1 MIYITGDI
9 HRNPVRFSSRFFP
22 EGKDMTKDDYVIVC
36 GDFGLIWDYEEE
48 SSEEKYWLD
57 WLDNKPWT
65 TLFVPGNHE
74 NYDRLYGIDDPMLL
88 KCWLYNNLTEEQKD
102 RLFVGYP
109 EKTWHGG
116 VVRELRPSVLML
128 DRGYVFEL
136 CGKKFFSFGGA
147 SSHDI
152 SDGILFPEY
161 LASSTEMNRMRR
173 EWDDENK
180 MFRVNHISW
189 WRREMPTEEE
199 MHRGIKTLEDNDWKV
214 NFVVTHCTSSGVQS
228 LLSHG
233 CYKSDVLTSYL
244 EVIRQKLD
252 YTKWFFGHYHDNK
265 NVTKKDL
272 CIYEQIIRIV

>member
-48 SSEEKYWLD
+48 SSEEKYWLN
-57 WLDNKPWT
+57 WLDSKPWT

-214 NFVVTHCTSSGVQS
+214 DFVVTHCTSSGVQS

>member
-214 NFVVTHCTSSGVQS
+214 DFVVTHCTSSGVQS

>member
-48 SSEEKYWLD
+48 SSEEKYWLN
-57 WLDNKPWT
+57 WLDSKPWT

-74 NYDRLYGIDDPMLL
+74 NYDRLYGTDDPVLL

-161 LASSTEMNRMRR
+161 LASSTEMNKMRR

-180 MFRVNHISW
+180 TFRVNHISW

-214 NFVVTHCTSSGVQS
+214 DFVVTHCTSSGVQS